1 MPTMKKEVFESIK
14 MKLEAEQQKTR
25 FELSSNRF
33 QMAQLIRKQTQ
44 LKHELA
50 TFGELL
56 RSMLPKERS

>member
-14 MKLEAEQQKTR
+14 MKLEAEQQKIR

-33 QMAQLIRKQTQ
+33 QMAQLIHKQTQ
-44 LKHELA
+44 LKRELA